1 MRTIDPL
8 DEAIALVNAN
18 CTVRFD
24 TRAMVVT
31 SRWPHVTQPV
41 AASYHVPTANRGVH
55 PHKETR

>member
-31 SRWPHVTQPV
+31 SRGRT
-41 AASYHVPTANRGVH
+41 
-55 PHKETR
+55 

>member
-1 MRTIDPL
+1 MRTIDTL
-8 DEAIALVNAN
+8 DEAIALVNADPYSN

-41 AASYHVPTANRGVH
+41 AASYHFPTAN
-55 PHKETR
+55 